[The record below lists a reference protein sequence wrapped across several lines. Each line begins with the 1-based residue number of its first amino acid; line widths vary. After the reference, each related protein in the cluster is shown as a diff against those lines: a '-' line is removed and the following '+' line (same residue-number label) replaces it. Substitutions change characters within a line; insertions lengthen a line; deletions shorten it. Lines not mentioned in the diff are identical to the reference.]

1 MENLSALNGIKILD
15 LSRVLGGP
23 FAGQVLA
30 DHGAEVIKIEPP
42 MGDETRMWGPP
53 FNKEGSAAYFA
64 GINRN
69 KRGMVLDLRSDEGR
83 EIFLKLLESAD
94 ILVENFKIGTLE
106 KWGIGFKDVLS
117 QKFPKLIHCRISGF
131 GEDGPLGGLPGYDS
145 IIQAMSGLMSVNGTK
160 ESGPIRVGLP
170 IVDMITGMNAV
181 IGILLALQE
190 RTKSEQGQF
199 IEASLYDSGMTL
211 LQPHIPNYLW
221 SGELPKLT
229 GSAHPNIAPYD
240 TYQTQTSPIFIAVG
254 NNNQFIKLCEVLEA
268 PHIAQDEKFKDNAS
282 RSLNR
287 DALKIALE
295 TILSHHDGRKISE
308 TLIHQGVPC
317 SSIFNVKEIIEHPH
331 TKHSEMIV
339 SIGDEY
345 KGIGSPIK
353 LSRTPASYRL
363 APPKFGEES
372 IKILEENGFTLEQIK
387 NYQEKEVIQ

>member
-1 MENLSALNGIKILD
+1 MGNLSSLNGIKVLD

-23 FAGQVLA
+23 FAGQILA

-53 FNKEGSAAYFA
+53 FREGSAAYFS

-69 KRGMVLDLRSDEGR
+69 KRGMVLDLRSEEGR
-83 EIFLKLLESAD
+83 EVFLKLLESAD
-94 ILVENFKIGTLE
+94 IVIENFKIGTLE
-106 KWGIGFKDVLS
+106 KWGLGFKEVLS
-117 QKFPKLIHCRISGF
+117 QKFPHLIHCRISGF

-145 IIQAMSGLMSVNGTK
+145 IIQAMSGLMSVNGTP

-170 IVDMITGMNAV
+170 IVDMITGMNAA

-190 RTKSEQGQF
+190 RAKSGQGQF
-199 IEASLYDSGMTL
+199 VDASLYDSGMTL

-240 TYQTQTSPIFIAVG
+240 TYETKTSQIFIAVG
-254 NNNQFIKLCEVLEA
+254 NNNQFLKLCEVLKA
-268 PHIAQDEKFKDNAS
+268 DDIAQDARFKDNAA
-282 RSLNR
+282 RSKNR
-287 DALKIALE
+287 DALKEQLE
-295 TILSHHDGRKISE
+295 NYLSEHEGRVISE

-317 SSIFNVKEIIEHPH
+317 SSIFNVEEIIEHPH

-339 SIGDEY
+339 SIGEHY
-345 KGIGSPIK
+345 QGIGSPIK

-372 IKILEENGFTLEQIK
+372 VTILQENGFSNEEIEEYREKAIIK
-387 NYQEKEVIQ
+387 

>member
-1 MENLSALNGIKILD
+1 MEMGNLSALNGIKVLD

-53 FNKEGSAAYFA
+53 FKEGSAAYFS

-69 KRGMVLDLRSDEGR
+69 KRGMALDLRTEEGR
-83 EIFLKLLESAD
+83 EILLKLLATTD
-94 ILVENFKIGTLE
+94 VLIENFKIGTLE
-106 KWGIGFKDVLS
+106 KWGIGFKEVLS
-117 QKFPKLIHCRISGF
+117 KKFPRLIQCRISGF

-170 IVDMITGMNAV
+170 IVDMVTGMNAV
-181 IGILLALQE
+181 IGILMALQE
-190 RTKSEQGQF
+190 RERSEQGQF
-199 IEASLYDSGMTL
+199 VEASLYDSGMTL

-221 SGELPKLT
+221 SGELPQLT

-240 TYQTQTSPIFIAVG
+240 TYETKTSQIFIAVG
-254 NNNQFIKLCEVLEA
+254 NDRQFQKLCEVLA
-268 PHIAQDEKFKDNAS
+268 ADEISKDARFKDNAS
-282 RSLNR
+282 RSKNR
-287 DALKIALE
+287 ESLKQLLE
-295 TILSHHDGRKISE
+295 KYLSHHDGREISE

-317 SSIFNVKEIIEHPH
+317 SSILNVAEIIDHPH

-339 SIGDEY
+339 SIGDY
-345 KGIGSPIK
+345 QGIGSPIK

-372 IKILEENGFTLEQIK
+372 LSILQEEGFSSEEIKAL
-387 NYQEKEVIQ
+387 QEKEIIK

>member
-1 MENLSALNGIKILD
+1 MGNLSALNGIKVLD

-53 FNKEGSAAYFA
+53 FKEGSAAYFS

-69 KRGMVLDLRSDEGR
+69 KRGMALDLRTEEGR
-83 EIFLKLLESAD
+83 EILLKLLATTD
-94 ILVENFKIGTLE
+94 VLIENFKIGTLE
-106 KWGIGFKDVLS
+106 KWGIGFKEVLS
-117 QKFPKLIHCRISGF
+117 KKFPRLIQCRISGF

-170 IVDMITGMNAV
+170 IVDMVTGMNAV
-181 IGILLALQE
+181 IGILMALQE
-190 RTKSEQGQF
+190 RERSEQGQF
-199 IEASLYDSGMTL
+199 VEASLYDSGMTL

-221 SGELPKLT
+221 SGELPQLT

-240 TYQTQTSPIFIAVG
+240 TYETKTSQIFIAVG
-254 NNNQFIKLCEVLEA
+254 NDRQFQKLCEVLA
-268 PHIAQDEKFKDNAS
+268 ADEISKDARFKDNAS
-282 RSLNR
+282 RSKNR
-287 DALKIALE
+287 EALKQLLE
-295 TILSHHDGRKISE
+295 KYLSHHDGREISE

-317 SSIFNVKEIIEHPH
+317 SSILNVAEIIDHPH

-339 SIGDEY
+339 SIGDY
-345 KGIGSPIK
+345 QGIGSPIK

-372 IKILEENGFTLEQIK
+372 LSILQEEGFSSKEIKAL
-387 NYQEKEVIQ
+387 QEKEIIK

>member
-1 MENLSALNGIKILD
+1 MEMGNLSALNGIKVLD

-53 FNKEGSAAYFA
+53 FKEGSAAYFS

-69 KRGMVLDLRSDEGR
+69 KRGMALDLRTEEGR
-83 EIFLKLLESAD
+83 EILLKLLATTD
-94 ILVENFKIGTLE
+94 VLIENFKIGTLE
-106 KWGIGFKDVLS
+106 KWGIGFKEVLS
-117 QKFPKLIHCRISGF
+117 KKFPRLIQCRISGF

-170 IVDMITGMNAV
+170 IVDMVTGMNAV
-181 IGILLALQE
+181 IGILMALQE
-190 RTKSEQGQF
+190 RERSEQGQF
-199 IEASLYDSGMTL
+199 VEASLYDSGMTL

-221 SGELPKLT
+221 SGELPQLT

-240 TYQTQTSPIFIAVG
+240 TYETKTSQIFIAVG
-254 NNNQFIKLCEVLEA
+254 NDRQFQKLCEVLA
-268 PHIAQDEKFKDNAS
+268 ADEISKDARFKDNAS
-282 RSLNR
+282 RSKNR
-287 DALKIALE
+287 ESLKQLLE
-295 TILSHHDGRKISE
+295 KYLSHHDGREISE

-317 SSIFNVKEIIEHPH
+317 SSILNIAEIIDHPH

-339 SIGDEY
+339 SIGDY
-345 KGIGSPIK
+345 QGIGSPIK

-372 IKILEENGFTLEQIK
+372 LSILQEEGFSSKEIKAL
-387 NYQEKEVIQ
+387 QEKEIIK